1 MLTINKLVSTSA
13 VDYAAEELKKY
24 LRMMLPEGGDYTV
37 RYAPDAKDG
46 YRLGLMQEL
55 GLDVSDVED
64 AELDDVIYIDCTAR
78 SGIIAGSNPRSV
90 LLAVYEYLRRLGCR
104 WLFPGVDGEIIPII
118 KDVPCVTYR
127 HKASMRYRG
136 WCNEGAEYQQNMLEA
151 IDFLA
156 KVGMNVFMMEF
167 RIPTSY
173 YNRYYDH
180 FHNTENRPEESVTF
194 DTILR
199 WKRQCEAELS
209 KRGLQFH
216 DIGHGWGTDAFG
228 IDSSVRKN
236 GGKNDAALTDEQ
248 RQYLALTEGRRQLRN
263 DTPNYTQFCMGN
275 EEAMEKVVK
284 YVCDYAE
291 SHSNAD
297 YFHVWLG
304 DGNLHC
310 TCERCRDTHPSDFY
324 VKMLNMIDAEL
335 TRRKLTSR
343 IVFIAYGSTIWP
355 PEYEKLINQD
365 RFTLLFAPISRS
377 YTSSIPEVM
386 AVEPIMPYNREA
398 PVLPSTVDGCFSYL
412 DGWRKMWHGSNIAYE
427 YHFWRHQ
434 YFDLGGTKLSR
445 IVSED
450 VKKYLKNGVSGIIED
465 GSQRSFFPTALT
477 FYTYARTLF
486 DTSLSYEEILEDCFS
501 HLFGEGWREFYS
513 YLDELSDAFDFE
525 YISAKKSSNPEIGRH
540 YNPDIAKQLSRVREI
555 TARGRE
561 LIKKHY
567 TLPERTM
574 TYAVRLL
581 ELHADYADLLA
592 DAVAAKAVGDDALAD
607 ELYNKFRLEMGKR
620 EVYFQT
626 CFDHTLCIYSL
637 NFIFERRT
645 NNALIMELDN

>member
-1 MLTINKLVSTSA
+1 MLEINKLISESP
-13 VDYAAEELKKY
+13 VDYAAEELRKY
-24 LRMMLPEGGDYTV
+24 LRMMMPEGGDY
-37 RYAPDAKDG
+37 RISYAPEAAG
-46 YRLGLMQEL
+46 GFRLGLMADL
-55 GLDVSDVED
+55 GLDLSDAED
-64 AELDDVIYIDCTAR
+64 TELDDIIYIDCKGS
-78 SGIIAGSNPRSV
+78 SGILAGSNPRSV

-118 KDVPCVTYR
+118 DKPRDVTYR

-151 IDFLA
+151 IDFLP

-173 YNRYYDH
+173 YNRYYNH
-180 FHNTENRPEESVTF
+180 LHNTENRPEESVTN

-199 WKRQCEAELS
+199 WKRQCEAELA

-216 DIGHGWGTDAFG
+216 DIGHGWGTDALG

-236 GGKNDAALTDEQ
+236 GGKNDAALTSEQ

-275 EEAMEKVVK
+275 VVAMEKVVR

-310 TCERCRDTHPSDFY
+310 TCELCRDTHPSDFY

-335 TRRKLTSR
+335 TKRKLSSR
-343 IVFIAYGSTIWP
+343 IVFIAYGSTVWP

-365 RFTLLFAPISRS
+365 RFTLLFAPISRR
-377 YTSSIPEVM
+377 YTSSLPEVM
-386 AVEPIMPYNREA
+386 QAEPILPYDREN
-398 PVLPSTVDGCFSYL
+398 PVLPSTIDGSFSYL
-412 DGWRKMWHGSNIAYE
+412 DGWRKTWRGANIAYE

-445 IVSED
+445 IVCED
-450 VKKYLKNGVSGIIED
+450 VKNYLKNGISGIIED
-465 GSQRSFFPTALT
+465 GSQRSFFPTPLT

-486 DTSLSYEEILEDCFS
+486 DTSLSYEEICEDCLS
-501 HLFGEGWREFYS
+501 HLFGEGWREFYA
-513 YLDELSDAFDFE
+513 YLDELSDAFDFK
-525 YISAKKSSNPEIGRH
+525 YISAEKSANPKIGRH
-540 YNPDIAKQLSRVREI
+540 YNPEMAEKLKSVPEI
-555 TARGRE
+555 TARGRK
-561 LIKKHY
+561 LIKEHY

-592 DAVAAKAVGDDALAD
+592 DAVAAKAVGDDETAD
-607 ELYNKFRLEMGKR
+607 KLYEKFRLETGRR

-626 CFDHTLCIYSL
+626 CFDHTLVIYSL